1 MEGLQKLDSSWS
13 LIEGDGIDILETTD
27 DILKGAD
34 PVEEAPVDD
43 EEEDDDVLTNTRKLD
58 SSIVTS
64 NPEFEEGDDST
75 FRILARDFTE
85 RGIADFP
92 DDWSGDEDEF
102 RAIIAESAKD
112 KVLEQYQ
119 LHNPVVSGFL
129 QYVSAGGKPEKFIET
144 LNGPTFDE
152 NNDRDVYTLY
162 LKSTT
167 KFNDDKIE
175 KLVDRV
181 EALEELE
188 EEAEA
193 AREWFKENKSQQIKS
208 ITEQQEREAELRKQQ
223 EQIDLQ
229 ERRRLISTAKQLNGV
244 PIDNNK
250 AFEKFYFDATDTF
263 RYEDTT
269 YKVTPYQKR
278 LLERNASDAARRE
291 HELLLAYLEFSNYT
305 IKDVQKQQRQ
315 AATSTLKQ
323 SLEKTIQP
331 KRIVKLVN

>member
-64 NPEFEEGDDST
+64 NPEFE
-75 FRILARDFTE
+75 ARDFTE
-85 RGIADFP
+85 KGIADFP

>member
-1 MEGLQKLDSSWS
+1 MSVKIIIGYLRLFNR
-13 LIEGDGIDILETTD
+13 
-27 DILKGAD
+27 
-34 PVEEAPVDD
+34 
-43 EEEDDDVLTNTRKLD
+43 VL
-58 SSIVTS
+58 
-64 NPEFEEGDDST
+64 
-75 FRILARDFTE
+75 
-85 RGIADFP
+85 
-92 DDWSGDEDEF
+92 
-102 RAIIAESAKD
+102 
-112 KVLEQYQ
+112 
-119 LHNPVVSGFL
+119 
-129 QYVSAGGKPEKFIET
+129 
-144 LNGPTFDE
+144 
-152 NNDRDVYTLY
+152 
-162 LKSTT
+162 
-167 KFNDDKIE
+167 
-175 KLVDRV
+175 
-181 EALEELE
+181 
-188 EEAEA
+188 
-193 AREWFKENKSQQIKS
+193 
-208 ITEQQEREAELRKQQ
+208 QQ